1 MSRRLW
7 NLRRNPTAALITA
20 AGVFAV
26 IAVFDIAANPA
37 SEHALHTWR
46 EYVLTTTIFPAVA
59 AVLWVLSSLHTS
71 YSRRDGRAATAG
83 MSIAIIALAAL
94 AVDGAVT
101 LASGTTDTAG
111 PLYPIAMLGT
121 LIGIVLLAT
130 DWYRAEAMP
139 RWVGPM
145 LAVGWLVGA
154 TPVLGTG
161 GAFLILSAAFMAAAT
176 ALRRGSPSNAQVATA
191 EAEIAV

>member
-176 ALRRGSPSNAQVATA
+176 ALRRGTPSNALAATA